1 MPQYSIDDILQA
13 KRIARQAG
21 YNVSLPDNK
30 LDTAMNIAREA
41 GYNVRKAVT
50 DEDRLALAKQ
60 VATNAGYNVVKTNT
74 RPTQTTQPAQT
85 KPAPAPTPAPKTNQ
99 STPAAPKKQQD
110 HEYSWAEKIASRY
123 L

>member
-60 VATNAGYNVVKTNT
+60 VATNAGYNVVKTNA

-85 KPAPAPTPAPKTNQ
+85 KPAPTPAPKTNQ

-110 HEYSWAEKIASRY
+110 HEYSWAEKIASKY

>member
-30 LDTAMNIAREA
+30 LDTAKNIAREA
-41 GYNVRKAVT
+41 GYTVRKAVT

-60 VATNAGYNVVKTNT
+60 VASNAGYNVVKN
-74 RPTQTTQPAQT
+74 PAQPARNNPAPEPKPAQ
-85 KPAPAPTPAPKTNQ
+85 KPAPAPQ
-99 STPAAPKKQQD
+99 KQPD
-110 HEYSWAEKIASRY
+110 HEYSWAEKIASKY

>member
-60 VATNAGYNVVKTNT
+60 VATNAGYNVVKNNT
-74 RPTQTTQPAQT
+74 SPKQTTQPAQT
-85 KPAPAPTPAPKTNQ
+85 KPAPKTNQ
-99 STPAAPKKQQD
+99 STPAAPQKQQD
-110 HEYSWAEKIASRY
+110 HEYSWAEKIASKY